1 MHIQY
6 DLSDNEFNKLCK
18 LVFQYTG
25 IYLNE
30 SKRDLVYNRF
40 AKRMRTLGVGSFG
53 EYFKYIEDYED
64 SEIEHF
70 SNAITTNLT
79 SFFREKHH
87 FQVLEDLVI
96 PKLLNRSNRRV
107 RIWSAGCS
115 TGEEPYSIAITLLRN
130 IPDISNWDIKILATD
145 LDSTV
150 LNTAKAGIYSTDRL
164 KDLPEEISKKWFQ
177 PHIADTKENQV
188 EVVSSVKSL
197 ISFKQLNLMHDWPMK
212 GPFDVIFCRN
222 VVIYFDK
229 DTQTTLFEKFSKL
242 QYNDAFMFMGHS
254 ENLSKITDIYQH
266 QGQTVY
272 QKVK

>member
-1 MHIQY
+1 
-6 DLSDNEFNKLCK
+6 
-18 LVFQYTG
+18 
-25 IYLNE
+25 
-30 SKRDLVYNRF
+30 
-40 AKRMRTLGVGSFG
+40 
-53 EYFKYIEDYED
+53 
-64 SEIEHF
+64 
-70 SNAITTNLT
+70 
-79 SFFREKHH
+79 
-87 FQVLEDLVI
+87 
-96 PKLLNRSNRRV
+96 
-107 RIWSAGCS
+107 
-115 TGEEPYSIAITLLRN
+115 
-130 IPDISNWDIKILATD
+130 
-145 LDSTV
+145 
-150 LNTAKAGIYSTDRL
+150 L